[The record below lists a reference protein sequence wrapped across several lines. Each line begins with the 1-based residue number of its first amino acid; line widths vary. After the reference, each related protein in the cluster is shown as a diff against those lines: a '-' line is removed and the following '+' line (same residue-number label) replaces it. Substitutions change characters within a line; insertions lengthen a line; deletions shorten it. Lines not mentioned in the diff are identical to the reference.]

1 MDVSLS
7 SPSSLL
13 TSYLQLTPPG
23 VVELG
28 RERRE
33 TERKEK
39 GVCEGKD
46 VKLN

>member
-33 TERKEK
+33 REK
-39 GVCEGKD
+39 KKGFARGKM
-46 VKLN
+46 